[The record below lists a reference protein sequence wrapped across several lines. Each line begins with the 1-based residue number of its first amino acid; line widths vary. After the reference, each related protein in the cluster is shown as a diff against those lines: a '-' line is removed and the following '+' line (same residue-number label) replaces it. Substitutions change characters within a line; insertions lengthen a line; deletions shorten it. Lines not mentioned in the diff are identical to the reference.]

1 MKSRFCSSAV
11 SRRRRPCHEL
21 SSQLRSEEVN
31 RIFGAKHGRRITVL
45 TQSLPLKSGPGNFGA
60 NAQEGGF
67 INSWLGL
74 VVVVL
79 KRDQ

>member
-21 SSQLRSEEVN
+21 SSQLRSEEAN
-31 RIFGAKHGRRITVL
+31 RIFGAKHGRQITVL

-60 NAQEGGF
+60 NAKGGGV
-67 INSWLGL
+67 INSLL
-74 VVVVL
+74 RL
-79 KRDQ
+79 